1 MDTAICLYFRVLP
14 EWTTSGFVFRTLW
27 RLRDEQKNSVTLT
40 SAYTAA
46 GWLARS
52 AALVVSYTRAHA
64 PPADDRLT
72 GLAVPREEHA
82 RATHGQ
88 TRTRRTRVFT
98 GRCDKYGDRRRIGTN
113 GGTDRRQTRRETNE
127 NTRRGDDSIS
137 HREQWRQNIRYSRCC
152 VTRPIVRSGTG
163 GRALC
168 GSPLPIAHP
177 FACYTGGGRT
187 PPRGAVVGVVSLAH
201 KLISPLPPVEY
212 VIRTAYLFRR
222 VQKKR

>member
-1 MDTAICLYFRVLP
+1 MDAAICLYFRVLP

-46 GWLARS
+46 GWLGR
-52 AALVVSYTRAHA
+52 LCWLCRTRAHA

-82 RATHGQ
+82 RAPHT
-88 TRTRRTRVFT
+88 
-98 GRCDKYGDRRRIGTN
+98 DKLVCGAQEYLRADATSTVTAGVSGTN
-113 GGTDRRQTRRETNE
+113 GGTGRRQTRRETNE
-127 NTRRGDDSIS
+127 STRRGDSIS
-137 HREQWRQNIRYSRCC
+137 HRAVEAKYPVQPLCCC

-168 GSPLPIAHP
+168 GSPLLIAHP

-201 KLISPLPPVEY
+201 KLISPLSPVEY